1 MHHTNRDGLPQLFA
15 GQNRPLAAENCH
27 CHLRCHLVAHCY
39 KCAPPS
45 CCALSAS
52 RYINSLLLS
61 TSRPAPTLKS
71 HCQHDTVIVI
81 VTSSFLSNGNFQRR
95 DCNVWC
101 SGATNVFPLTHN
113 HHLGFPLCH
122 TPPTST
128 SHIMLIVASL
138 PLRHQHIDANH
149 LTAPSPHQRATTTT
163 NTMTTV
169 PCQQRPAQRPKP
181 RRRAAANAPMTPQ
194 HVRLMSFGAVFAA
207 SVMVVRVIWR
217 MRGWFYYCRWYK
229 KCVGIKMQH
238 PLTNKRREVR

>member
-1 MHHTNRDGLPQLFA
+1 M
-15 GQNRPLAAENCH
+15 
-27 CHLRCHLVAHCY
+27 
-39 KCAPPS
+39 
-45 CCALSAS
+45 
-52 RYINSLLLS
+52 
-61 TSRPAPTLKS
+61 
-71 HCQHDTVIVI
+71 
-81 VTSSFLSNGNFQRR
+81 
-95 DCNVWC
+95 
-101 SGATNVFPLTHN
+101 NVFPLTHN
-113 HHLGFPLCH
+113 HHLGFPLCD

-238 PLTNKRREVR
+238 PLTNKRREVRYVTFQPLRSVRDPQTLVPLERLRLSAFFMYITRFGFQTGECVTFH

>member
-1 MHHTNRDGLPQLFA
+1 MGYHNFLPAKIGHWQQKTA
-15 GQNRPLAAENCH
+15 IAISAA
-27 CHLRCHLVAHCY
+27 
-39 KCAPPS
+39 
-45 CCALSAS
+45 
-52 RYINSLLLS
+52 ISLLIVTNVHRLLAVHCLPPAIL
-61 TSRPAPTLKS
+61 TRCCCPHHALLRPAPTLKS